1 MLSSMSIDTAVI
13 NGSLFVSGPSLFRL
27 LYLGNLPTDVS
38 EAALREHFPEAL
50 QVIMP
55 CDEETSERLG

>member
-1 MLSSMSIDTAVI
+1 VLSSVIIDTALI
-13 NGSLFVSGPSLFRL
+13 NGILFVSGPTLFRL
-27 LYLGNLPTDVS
+27 LYLGNLPADMT
-38 EAALREHFPEAL
+38 ETALREHFPEAL